1 MPLNWPAKQRVTALS
16 GVRGPSSRGKKELCS
31 WVETG
36 ARGGGAH
43 LDGETFLQCLHQV
56 PVTVKREVQ
65 PFNKSKHTMG
75 SGPLKNEVGPQAP

>member
-1 MPLNWPAKQRVTALS
+1 M
-16 GVRGPSSRGKKELCS
+16 
-31 WVETG
+31 ETG